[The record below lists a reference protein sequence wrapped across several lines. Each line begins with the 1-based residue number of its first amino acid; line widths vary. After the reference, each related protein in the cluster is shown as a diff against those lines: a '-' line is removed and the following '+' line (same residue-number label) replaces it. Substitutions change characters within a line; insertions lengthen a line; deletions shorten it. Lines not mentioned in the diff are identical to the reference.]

1 MTRLAVYDPPM
12 CCSTGVCGPSV
23 DEAIVR
29 FAADLDWLRQ
39 RGVTIERYNLSQ
51 QPHAFVDNPVVKNA
65 LREGGYKCLPLILVD
80 GDLVSQGVYPSREML
95 AGWLGMGVEA

>member
-12 CCSTGVCGPSV
+12 CCSTGACGPSV

-39 RGVTIERYNLSQ
+39 RGVAVERYNLSR
-51 QPHAFVDNPVVKNA
+51 QPHDRGRQQVGHEPDNG
-65 LREGGYKCLPLILVD
+65 RLVARIGRVLD
-80 GDLVSQGVYPSREML
+80 SLCGK
-95 AGWLGMGVEA
+95 VETVETSWNVMFLCHR